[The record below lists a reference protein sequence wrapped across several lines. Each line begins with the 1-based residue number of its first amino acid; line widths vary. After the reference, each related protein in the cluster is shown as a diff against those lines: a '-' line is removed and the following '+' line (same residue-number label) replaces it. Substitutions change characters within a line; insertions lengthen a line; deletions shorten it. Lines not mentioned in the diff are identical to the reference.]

1 MAWLWLEGGDMNKF
15 NKTALIEGLKELLR
29 TSMMAVIPA
38 IILDL
43 QTQKFTWQV
52 WAMSFVIALLSGID
66 KWLHKLDTGIVNKN
80 GLTGV

>member
-1 MAWLWLEGGDMNKF
+1 MNKF

-29 TSMMAVIPA
+29 TSLMAIIPV

-43 QTQKFTWQV
+43 QNNVFNYQIWLM
-52 WAMSFVIALLSGID
+52 AFVIALLSGID
-66 KWLHKLDTGIVNKN
+66 KWLHKKDTGVFGN